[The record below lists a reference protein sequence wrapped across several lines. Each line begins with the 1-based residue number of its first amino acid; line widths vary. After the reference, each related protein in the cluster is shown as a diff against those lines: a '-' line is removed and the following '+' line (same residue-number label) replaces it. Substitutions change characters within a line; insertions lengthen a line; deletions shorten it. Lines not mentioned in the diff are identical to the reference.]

1 VLTLGKFDEDT
12 LREKADYL
20 LRSELR
26 YAHMDHLNAVT
37 AVQTETRKLEKN
49 FVVSP

>member
-1 VLTLGKFDEDT
+1 MLTLGKFDQDT

-20 LRSELR
+20 LQNDMR
-26 YAHMDHLNAVT
+26 YAHMDHLNTVS
-37 AVQTETRKLEKN
+37 AVQTETRILEKN